1 MFICNSRDK
10 KNDKHMLTILAK
22 NKCYSKLLY
31 CCVSNLKS

>member
-22 NKCYSKLLY
+22 NKVNIITAVRQDLQ
-31 CCVSNLKS
+31 